1 MQRIGVTLI
10 AVVVLVCSLTGV
22 ASAQRHIVVN
32 GQRLNAAEIR
42 YLEQWTC
49 TPIPNGAYWLNVH
62 SGIWGYAG
70 NPIPQGHIS
79 DSCRRQA
86 RRPSLSERGLL
97 YAPGEILRGRP

>member
-1 MQRIGVTLI
+1 MQHTRMILV
-10 AVVVLVCSLTGV
+10 AVMVLACSLVGV
-22 ASAQRHIVVN
+22 ASAERLVVVN
-32 GQRLNAAEIR
+32 GQRLNLAEIR

-49 TPIPNGAYWLNVH
+49 APIPNGSYWLNVH

-79 DSCRRQA
+79 DTCARQE